1 MLSYCLIREMI
12 FQPWASVEMPGFCS
26 TIAKELEFEARVN
39 GHNP

>member
-12 FQPWASVEMPGFCS
+12 FQPRASVEMPGFCS